1 MSVTSVLGVCYE
13 CVRSVLQVCYEC
25 VTSVLPL
32 GLKVCCKCV
41 TSVFLF
47 FVFAL
52 QTLRDSV
59 PPVCGIFFNLSL
71 DLNGTHRKIIFSQ
84 NMVKMV
90 V

>member
-52 QTLRDSV
+52 LQLSTNAERFSASRMRD
-59 PPVCGIFFNLSL
+59 FFQL
-71 DLNGTHRKIIFSQ
+71 KP
-84 NMVKMV
+84 
-90 V
+90 